1 MPTQLK
7 QQMPQGARKQNG
19 TKGCKHKI
27 GPSFSAH
34 GLYTDKQH
42 AAEGR
47 DRADVNPINSV

>member
-1 MPTQLK
+1 
-7 QQMPQGARKQNG
+7 MPQGARKQNG